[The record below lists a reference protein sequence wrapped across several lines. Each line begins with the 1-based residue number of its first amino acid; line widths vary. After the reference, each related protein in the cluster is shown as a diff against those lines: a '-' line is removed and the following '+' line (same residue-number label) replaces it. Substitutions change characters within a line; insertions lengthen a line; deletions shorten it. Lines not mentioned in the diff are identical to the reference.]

1 MLFYYLLLR
10 MCVLP
15 HRTTSGIKKKERK
28 KKKHSDNSSTM
39 NYESIRATALLK
51 YTQAAGAIWG
61 CVKPTTK
68 TNLFIQLWMYSPE
81 LPVFSLNCRLSL
93 DWLQVLPKSILGLWI
108 SPFIDRRRIGKRL
121 CPDPQCWELLLLLLL
136 LMKMWAFRTFWL

>member
-1 MLFYYLLLR
+1 MLVYYLLLR

-15 HRTTSGIKKKERK
+15 HRTTSGIKKKEK
-28 KKKHSDNSSTM
+28 KGKKKHSDNSSTM

-51 YTQAAGAIWG
+51 YTQAAEAIWG

-68 TNLFIQLWMYSPE
+68 TNLFIQLRMYSPE
-81 LPVFSLNCRLSL
+81 LPVFSLSSRLSL

-121 CPDPQCWELLLLLLL
+121 CPDLQCWELLLLT
-136 LMKMWAFRTFWL
+136 KMQPFRTFWL